1 MLHPYIKINITNVS
15 EEERQEL
22 CAYLEE
28 RCWDWKRYSG
38 EDLPDKRPTLEKQ
51 RNTDIN
57 DLLTSK

>member
-38 EDLPDKRPTLEKQ
+38 EED
-51 RNTDIN
+51 
-57 DLLTSK
+57 